1 MLNFSFFI
9 AASAAIPLKK
19 TPLIQK
25 SNFNSFSTSLHKSLI
40 IFPSNFSCIIFIKKL
55 FKNSSSIEMRNIKAS
70 WFYRISFF
78 GLLMTLGTKAVAQS
92 LSDFFNASDLFFQ
105 TYVTAGQVD
114 YKAIAEQPESLYP
127 LKELYSEM
135 DLSNQDANTVK
146 AFWINAYNLA
156 VINSIIEHYPLQS
169 PREVAG
175 FFNILKHR
183 IAGREMSLNDLEKK
197 KLLEVDQDA
206 RLHFVLICAAR
217 SCPPMAAF
225 AYRPEQLEEQLNQRT
240 QIALNDPVFIQVE
253 EEKKRIALSEIFRW
267 YVSDFENAGGIRTF
281 INRFRS
287 ESLPA
292 SYKFRYYNY
301 DWSLNDQALT
311 NQENIPVRY
320 RATRLLDKRQFEL
333 KIFNALYTQREFNGF
348 NQLNSRSTYFSSFIQ
363 YLKGTNRSF
372 NYGFDLVLKANRV
385 HDFHHQS
392 PFRVFDFQESS
403 GFQTSI
409 EDSVS
414 DTLRSSDGKPLKTE
428 VATGLAHFGPK
439 IKFTPIKK
447 WTSLSLQQT
456 LYIPIQKKVDGQT
469 ISFTQ
474 LFYDQ
479 PIGSRFQLFA
489 EASLW
494 TPLRPQF
501 RIDAFVKFFFS
512 YFPTRRWTV
521 YAMTTIPYE
530 YGAGTKYFITPN
542 VELELLY
549 TYYAPLERYVGDN
562 RPRTLN
568 FGIRVFR

>member
-1 MLNFSFFI
+1 
-9 AASAAIPLKK
+9 
-19 TPLIQK
+19 
-25 SNFNSFSTSLHKSLI
+25 
-40 IFPSNFSCIIFIKKL
+40 
-55 FKNSSSIEMRNIKAS
+55 MRAS
-70 WFYRISFF
+70 WLYRISFL
-78 GLLMTLGTKAVAQS
+78 GLAMIFWSNIAAQS
-92 LSDFFNASDLFFQ
+92 LSSFFNASDLFFQ
-105 TYVTAGQVD
+105 THVAEGQVN
-114 YKAIAEQPESLYP
+114 YKAIAEQPESLER
-127 LKELYSEM
+127 LKEMYTDM
-135 DLSNQDANTVK
+135 DLSGQEAKVIT

-197 KLLEVDQDA
+197 ELLEINRDA

-217 SCPPMAAF
+217 SCPPMAPF
-225 AYRPEQLEEQLNQRT
+225 AYRPKQLEEQLDQRT
-240 QIALNDPVFIQVE
+240 QIALNNKKFIQLE
-253 EEKKRIALSEIFRW
+253 EEKGRIALSEIFRW
-267 YVSDFENAGGIRTF
+267 YVEDFEREGGIRVF

-287 ESLPA
+287 VPLPA
-292 SYKFRYYNY
+292 SYKLRYYNY
-301 DWSLNDQALT
+301 DWSLNDQALAS
-311 NQENIPVRY
+311 QENIPVRY

-333 KIFNALYTQREFNGF
+333 KVFNALYTQKEFNGF
-348 NQLNSRSTYFSSFIQ
+348 DQLNSRSTYFSSFIQ

-392 PFRVFDFQESS
+392 PFRVFDLQAKS

-409 EDSVS
+409 EDSTS
-414 DTLRSSDGKPLKTE
+414 DTLRSSDGTPLKTE
-428 VATGLAHFGPK
+428 VAFGVAHFGPK

-447 WTSLSLQQT
+447 WTSLSFQQT

-479 PIGSRFQLFA
+479 PIGSRFQLFT

-494 TPLRPQF
+494 TPIRPQF

-530 YGAGTKYFITPN
+530 YGAGTKYFLTPN
-542 VELELLY
+542 IELELLY
-549 TYYAPLERYVGDN
+549 TYYAPLERYVGDT